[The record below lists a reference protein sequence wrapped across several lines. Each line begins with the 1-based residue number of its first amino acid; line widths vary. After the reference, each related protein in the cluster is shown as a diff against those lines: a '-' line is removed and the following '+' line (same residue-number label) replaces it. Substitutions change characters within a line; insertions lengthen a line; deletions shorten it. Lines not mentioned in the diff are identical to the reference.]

1 MRESIKKLSEIV
13 LGEREISKIG
23 SNFLALLCLGIA
35 VAISFKEFADP
46 SAGFFSKSKT
56 LTFMPDFI
64 SSIIGLIL
72 LMPLYGRRLINWN
85 KSIYSILY
93 FILAA
98 ALFGTMAELA
108 LFGGNQ
114 SNVTTGLIAISLILS
129 WFGLREIAGFSW
141 IFCFAATIIN
151 VVLNNIA
158 LGFYGYLYV
167 IFGFLGVLLNTN
179 LTPAELIQALKEEY
193 SGIAHSSAA
202 NRIQNDVELAQDRVQ
217 GTVAQVKE
225 AIKNR

>member
-1 MRESIKKLSEIV
+1 
-13 LGEREISKIG
+13 
-23 SNFLALLCLGIA
+23 
-35 VAISFKEFADP
+35 
-46 SAGFFSKSKT
+46 
-56 LTFMPDFI
+56 MPDFI
-64 SSIIGLIL
+64 STIIGLGL
-72 LMPLYGRRLINWN
+72 LMPLYGRKLVNWN

-114 SNVTTGLIAISLILS
+114 SSITTGLIAISLILS

-141 IFCFAATIIN
+141 VFCFAATIIN
-151 VVLNNIA
+151 VVVNDIA

-167 IFGFLGVLLNTN
+167 IFGFLGVLLNTHLN
-179 LTPAELIQALKEEY
+179 PAELVQALKDEY
-193 SGIAHSSAA
+193 SGIARATMAEKIKSD
-202 NRIQNDVELAQDRVQ
+202 IQLAQERVD
-217 GTVAQVKE
+217 GTIEQVKD